1 MTRRKKTVR
10 RPSVTRRRASRP
22 GVVVLGVVGLAVVL
36 GAVALLAGG
45 SDDAGPSGS
54 SGFDVSA
61 ATVSVSGEA
70 LAPFEAG
77 VDPAVGARAPSLS
90 GTTFAGEP
98 ISIGDDGRPKA
109 ILFLAHWCPHCQREV
124 PAVQAWLDEQGP
136 PEGVDLYSIATAI
149 DPGQPNYPPQ
159 AWLDREGWSVPV
171 LVDDPSGTAAEAY
184 GLTGFPFW
192 VFVDASGEVVLRVS
206 GELGPEGLEPV
217 LDRLGSA

>member
-1 MTRRKKTVR
+1 VTRRKKAAR
-10 RPSVTRRRASRP
+10 RPPATRGRAPRP

-45 SDDAGPSGS
+45 SDDPGPNGS
-54 SGFDVSA
+54 TGFDVST
-61 ATVSVSGEA
+61 ATVSVSGER
-70 LAPFEAG
+70 LAPLEG
-77 VDPAVGARAPSLS
+77 DTDPAIGVQAPEVS
-90 GTTFAGEP
+90 GSSFDGSP

-124 PAVQAWLDEQGP
+124 PAVQALLDEQGP
-136 PEGVDLYSIATAI
+136 PEGVDLYSVATAI

-171 LVDDPSGTAAEAY
+171 LVDDGAGTAAEAY

-206 GELGPEGLEPV
+206 GELGPERLEPI
-217 LDRLGSA
+217 LEQLLAG